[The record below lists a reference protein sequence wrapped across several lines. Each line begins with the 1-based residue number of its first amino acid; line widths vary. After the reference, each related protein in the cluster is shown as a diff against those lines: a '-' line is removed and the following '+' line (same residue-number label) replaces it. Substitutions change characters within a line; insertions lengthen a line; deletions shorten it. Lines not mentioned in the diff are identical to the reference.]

1 MTEPVSLVAY
11 KYLGWPDASC
21 GIAAVMTD
29 KCNRIYCPL
38 PTLHTHA
45 LFHSIQHS
53 GGAQALPPSNKNY
66 AVKII
71 RRLFLYDYST
81 GVQWPAPKKDNIL
94 GDQCQAPAR

>member
-1 MTEPVSLVAY
+1 MELHGLVPNDNYPQLLIPVCV
-11 KYLGWPDASC
+11 
-21 GIAAVMTD
+21 
-29 KCNRIYCPL
+29 
-38 PTLHTHA
+38 

-71 RRLFLYDYST
+71 RRSFLYDYST